1 MLKELQ
7 GLGILS
13 QLKIFSA
20 KVSVEE
26 GQKHINSWLFMF
38 LELFLGFE
46 LLNKFLHTQKVR
58 NVLQWG
64 VVQLELNFGKAQFSF
79 QIEQR
84 VWDVAVFKHL
94 DCIQIIGLSFLE
106 HVLTFLFHNTSIEKG
121 LCCLTALSV
130 QLFSD
135 SQSFSQIF

>member
-1 MLKELQ
+1 
-7 GLGILS
+7 
-13 QLKIFSA
+13 
-20 KVSVEE
+20 
-26 GQKHINSWLFMF
+26 MF
-38 LELFLGFE
+38 LELFLGLE
-46 LLNKFLHTQKVR
+46 LLQKFLHAQKVR

-64 VVQLELNFGKAQFSF
+64 VVQLELDFSQSKFSF

-84 VWDVAVFKHL
+84 IWDVAVFEHL
-94 DCIQIIGLSFLE
+94 DCIQIVGLSFLE

-121 LCCLTALSV
+121 LCCLTALAV